1 MKPEHYP
8 VQPAHLWEHFY
19 QITRIPRPSKE
30 ETAVRQYVIDQAE
43 SAGHSWA
50 MDAQGNLVIRVPG
63 TAGMENNGTVIIQNH
78 LDMVTVKTADKEHNF
93 STDALSLQ
101 VSDGWLLADRT
112 TLGADNGVGC
122 AAALAVMTDTDVAH
136 PPLELLFT
144 VDEETG
150 LGGALNLDA
159 GLLSGTR
166 MLNLDTEDW
175 NELYIGCAGGGGWH
189 FERQFI
195 EQALPDSAEYWSLS
209 LKGLAGGHSGIE
221 IHHQLAN
228 AIKLLAQALDGV
240 DGLQL
245 AGFDAGVAHN
255 VIPREATAV
264 FACTPGQGDVLAA
277 RLPALCEA
285 WLGYLPAADKGL
297 EFVLLPAAAST
308 GLTEAETAR
317 VCGLISLMPHGPQA
331 YNLEQPADLVDLSIN
346 LARLTLTDGLLFVE
360 SSYRFFNE
368 QQSLPLQ
375 RTVLDLAA
383 LFELTVT
390 PDVGYPGWQPDFSS
404 DLLAQG
410 IALHERLFGFEPA
423 VKAIHAGLECGIL
436 KGKKTDLD
444 ILSFGPTIRGAH
456 SPTERLEINTVT
468 PFWQLLTTLLAEM

>member
-8 VQPAHLWEHFY
+8 MQPAHLWEHFY

-30 ETAVRQYVIDQAE
+30 EMAVRQYVIDQAE
-43 SAGHSWA
+43 AAGHAWQ

-63 TAGMENNGTVIIQNH
+63 SAGMESNGTVIIQNH
-78 LDMVTVKTADKEHNF
+78 LDMVTVKTEDKEHNF
-93 STDALSLQ
+93 STDPLSLQ
-101 VSDGWLLADRT
+101 VNDGWLLADRT

-122 AAALAVMTDTDVAH
+122 AAALAVMTDTEVAH

-159 GLLSGTR
+159 GLLTGTR

-189 FERQFI
+189 FERQF
-195 EQALPDSAEYWSLS
+195 EQQALPDSEECWSLS

-228 AIKLLAQALDGV
+228 AIKLLAQALDGI
-240 DGLQL
+240 DGLRL

-255 VIPREATAV
+255 VIPREASAV

-277 RLPALCEA
+277 RLPALRES
-285 WLGYLPAADKGL
+285 WLGYLPAADNGL
-297 EFVLLPAAAST
+297 EFVLSPAIAT
-308 GLTEAETAR
+308 MGLTEPDTAR

-331 YNLEQPADLVDLSIN
+331 YSLEQPADLVDLSIN

-360 SSYRFFNE
+360 SSFRFFNE

-404 DLLAQG
+404 KLLAQG

-456 SPTERLEINTVT
+456 SPTERLEISTVT